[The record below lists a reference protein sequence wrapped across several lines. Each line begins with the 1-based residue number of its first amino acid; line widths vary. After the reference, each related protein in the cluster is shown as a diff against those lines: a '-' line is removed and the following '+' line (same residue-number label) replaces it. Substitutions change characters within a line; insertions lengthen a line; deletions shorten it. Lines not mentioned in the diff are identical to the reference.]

1 MTNIFKG
8 GKMKKLSVSVIAS
21 LIILGLTVSA
31 KAGYVSRQNDQGQRY
46 QIRQNTGTSDWTP
59 KFGVGFNNQIYAIP
73 NTPMQ
78 LSVPGGT
85 TPLQA
90 TAPADIS
97 FRMYAGPI
105 GGEFDLGVNQYAS
118 SSLGDINVFNVGMKA
133 FYTIISKTYVKF
145 NAGMAL
151 NYTDIDWHG
160 KAGSTLGGVL
170 IGTGVNFFAGP
181 EFFIPQLPELGF
193 NIELGLGYQSYSG
206 SGDHFAGDNLGFNTA
221 DFLQAGIHYYFN

>member
-21 LIILGLTVSA
+21 LMILGLTVSA
-31 KAGYVSRQNDQGQRY
+31 KAGYVSRQNDPGQRY
-46 QIRQNTGTSDWTP
+46 QMRQDTGISKWTP
-59 KFGVGFNNQIYAIP
+59 RFGVGFNKQMYVSP
-73 NTPMQ
+73 NF
-78 LSVPGGT
+78 PGT
-85 TPLQA
+85 SE
-90 TAPADIS
+90 APSDIS
-97 FRMYAGPI
+97 FRVLIGPI
-105 GGEFDLGVNQYAS
+105 GGEFDLGGNQYAGPIG
-118 SSLGDINVFNVGMKA
+118 GDTNVFDVGLKA
-133 FYTIISKTYVKF
+133 FYAIISKQYVNF
-145 NAGMAL
+145 NAGMSL
-151 NYTDIDWHG
+151 MYTDVDS
-160 KAGSTLGGVL
+160 KANGVL

>member
-1 MTNIFKG
+1 
-8 GKMKKLSVSVIAS
+8 MKKLSVSVIAS

-31 KAGYVSRQNDQGQRY
+31 KAGYVSRQNDPGQRY
-46 QIRQNTGTSDWTP
+46 QIRQDTGTSQWTP
-59 KFGVGFNNQIYAIP
+59 RFGVGFNNQIYAIP
-73 NTPMQ
+73 NTPIQ
-78 LSVPGGT
+78 LTLPGGT
-85 TPLQA
+85 NIQA

-105 GGEFDLGVNQYAS
+105 GGEFDLGGNQYAS
-118 SSLGDINVFNVGMKA
+118 SGFGDINVFNVGMKA

-160 KAGSTLGGVL
+160 KEGSIPGGVV

-181 EFFIPQLPELGF
+181 EFFIPQIPELGF
-193 NIELGLGYQSYSG
+193 NIELGLGYQSYSF
-206 SGDHFAGDNLGFNTA
+206 SKDSFAGDNLGFNTA